1 MVSTRKERTLVVIE
15 LNGGNDALNTV
26 VPFNN
31 SLYYDHRP
39 GIGIVPQDLLT
50 IDGEHGFNPNMP
62 AVKDLWDAGQLAII
76 NGIGYPQP
84 NRSHFRSRDIWY
96 TAEPDSIGT
105 EGWLG
110 AAIRDLD
117 SKGENVLTGVN
128 FGRGLPRALVGKGV
142 PVASVGNLETYG
154 LLPDIDD
161 DNVRHHALD
170 ALGRMYG
177 PAGGRDMVAQALS
190 ENGSQALMGADILR
204 TAPERYSSSVEYA
217 DTPISQGLRN
227 ATQVMNAGL
236 GTRILY
242 AQHGSFDT
250 HSDELRS
257 HGKLWQD
264 ASSAIAC
271 FTEDLQEQGLW
282 EDTLSWYGP
291 SSAGASATTAPVA
304 TMAPVAW
311 PSSSAARS
319 RADSSA
325 STRPCGRRTC
335 PRATWPT
342 RPTSAPPM
350 PPSSTAG
357 WVWTRT
363 PSSTA
368 SSSSSTSWPARAQP
382 REMQCRRRFLGG
394 GIFVSGTRH
403 RALTQCP
410 SVAEKFADF
419 IRAAD
424 PHPRTVPRPRG
435 GSGPVRGG

>member
-39 GIGIVPQDLLT
+39 GIGIAQQDVMPLGSK
-50 IDGEHGFNPNMP
+50 GEAGDYGLNPNMA
-62 AVKDLWDAGQLAII
+62 AVKDLWDAGKLAVI

-96 TAEPDSIGT
+96 TAEPESIGT

-110 AAIRDLD
+110 EAIRNLD
-117 SKGENVLTGVN
+117 AKGENVLTGMN
-128 FGRGLPRALVGKGV
+128 FGRGLPRALVGRGV

-161 DNVRHHALD
+161 ENVRHHALD

-177 PAGGRDMVAQALS
+177 PSGGRDMVAQALS

-204 TAPERYSSSVEYA
+204 TAPEMYSSSVEYA
-217 DTPISQGLRN
+217 DTPISNGLRN
-227 ATQVMNAGL
+227 ASQVMSAGF

-271 FTEDLQEQGLW
+271 FTDDLKEQGLW
-282 EDTLSWYGP
+282 EDTLVLVWSEF
-291 SSAGASATTAPVA
+291 
-304 TMAPVAW
+304 
-311 PSSSAARS
+311 
-319 RADSSA
+319 
-325 STRPCGRRTC
+325 GRRVKDNGTGC
-335 PRATWPT
+335 DHG
-342 RPTSAPPM
+342 S
-350 PPSSTAG
+350 
-357 WVWTRT
+357 
-363 PSSTA
+363 
-368 SSSSSTSWPARAQP
+368 
-382 REMQCRRRFLGG
+382 GG
-394 GIFVSGTRH
+394 VAFV
-403 RALTQCP
+403 
-410 SVAEKFADF
+410 F
-419 IRAAD
+419 
-424 PHPRTVPRPRG
+424 G
-435 GSGPVRGG
+435 GSVEGGLYGQYPSLREADLSEGDMAYTTDFRCTYATILDRWLGLDPDPIVHGQFEQFDFVAR

>member
-1 MVSTRKERTLVVIE
+1 MVSTKKERSLVVIE

-26 VPFNN
+26 IPFNN

-39 GIGIVPQDLLT
+39 GIGIPQQDVLPLGAK
-50 IDGEHGFNPNMP
+50 GEAAEYGLNPNMQ
-62 AVKDLWDAGQLAII
+62 AVKDLWDAGNLAII

-96 TAEPDSIGT
+96 TAEPDAIGT

-117 SKGENVLTGVN
+117 AKGENVLTGVN

-161 DNVRHHALD
+161 NNVRHHALE

-177 PAGGRDMVAQALS
+177 PAGGRDLVAQALS

-217 DTPISQGLRN
+217 DTPISNGLRN
-227 ATQVMNAGL
+227 AAQVMSANL

-271 FTEDLQEQGLW
+271 FTDDLKEQGLW
-282 EDTLSWYGP
+282 DDTLVLVWSEF
-291 SSAGASATTAPVA
+291 
-304 TMAPVAW
+304 
-311 PSSSAARS
+311 
-319 RADSSA
+319 
-325 STRPCGRRTC
+325 GRRVRDNGTGC
-335 PRATWPT
+335 DHG
-342 RPTSAPPM
+342 S
-350 PPSSTAG
+350 
-357 WVWTRT
+357 
-363 PSSTA
+363 
-368 SSSSSTSWPARAQP
+368 
-382 REMQCRRRFLGG
+382 GG
-394 GIFVSGTRH
+394 VAFV
-403 RALTQCP
+403 
-410 SVAEKFADF
+410 F
-419 IRAAD
+419 
-424 PHPRTVPRPRG
+424 G
-435 GSGPVRGG
+435 GSVQGGLFGQYPSLQDADLSEGDMAYTTDFRSTYATILDRWLGLDPDPIVHGQFEQFDFVAR